1 VRWVV
6 ALEQGTAVGTH
17 SRYRSKISWS
27 LTLTGT
33 IETVSNINMRPYRLL
48 KGFAVNVCAA
58 AVFAAGTHM
67 AVAADTQV
75 ASTSPAAR
83 GSIVGVVLNERQE
96 PVAHA
101 TVQAFPALAT
111 APHAQ
116 GPQTLPPLM
125 HASGSASTDVGGR
138 FRISGLEPGEYLVA
152 AQAMSL
158 LSGGS
163 SSQAETYAI
172 TFYPSALD
180 DRLAVRVSVSSDLE
194 TTVPIEL
201 VRVRGVRVS
210 GSVVNPAGSP
220 TSGMRIRLF
229 HQFGAFGSSSDVAA
243 VSPTGAF
250 ELLHVPPGWYRL
262 SAEPRSP
269 DSQDARTEF
278 AEKVIEVQDRDLHEV
293 SLVFSPGASIV
304 GRVVPETGANV
315 SIGIGLLRVSA
326 QLMPDQFSDMSF
338 LAATVGENGSFHMSA
353 PAGRYQFGVRADRS
367 PFLMA
372 TRITIDG
379 VEGSLSSGVELVD
392 GEHQVVLSVAP
403 EELPEP
409 TLEEKALST
418 EALVEQFKREKTFWR
433 QITIAEEIVERHDS
447 RVLLPL
453 ADWLNHEDRHVR
465 GNVAFI
471 FAGLGDARG
480 LQVIADILTDR
491 SDRPEGQGMG
501 MAPGDGRYRVGPQ
514 IAADRYYA
522 AHLLGDLRNPEAV
535 PILIPLL
542 QDEEVNHIV
551 PWALGQIG
559 DTRAVGPLLAALDDA
574 NPSIRVL
581 AIYALETLHARDAVP
596 RLASLLN
603 DHEKSRFGNQVS
615 VADAA
620 RAAIATLR

>member
-1 VRWVV
+1 M
-6 ALEQGTAVGTH
+6 QPN
-17 SRYRSKISWS
+17 S
-27 LTLTGT
+27 
-33 IETVSNINMRPYRLL
+33 LL

-58 AVFAAGTHM
+58 AVFAAGADM
-67 AVAADTQV
+67 AIVAGTQR

-83 GSIVGVVLNERQE
+83 GSIVGVVLNERHE
-96 PVAHA
+96 PVARA

-111 APHAQ
+111 APQAQ
-116 GPQTLPPLM
+116 GRQTLPPLM
-125 HASGSASTDVGGR
+125 RASGSASTDVGGR

-152 AQAMSL
+152 AEPGSL

-163 SSQAETYAI
+163 SNQAETYAI
-172 TFYPSALD
+172 TFYPSALN
-180 DRLAVRVSVSSDLE
+180 DRLAVRVSVSADLE
-194 TTVPIEL
+194 TNVPIEL

-210 GSVVNPAGSP
+210 GSVVNPAGGP

-229 HQFGAFGSSSDVAA
+229 HRFGGFGSASNVAV

-250 ELLHVPPGWYRL
+250 EILSVPPGWYRL

-269 DSQDARTEF
+269 DSKDARTEF
-278 AEKVIEVQDRDLHEV
+278 AEKIIEVQDRDLDEV
-293 SLVFSPGASIV
+293 SLVFSRGASII
-304 GRVVPETGANV
+304 GRVVPETGASV

-326 QLMPDQFSDMSF
+326 ELMPDQFSAMSF
-338 LAATVGENGSFHMSA
+338 LAATVGENGSFRMSG
-353 PAGRYQFGVRADRS
+353 PAGRYQFRVRADRP

-372 TRITIDG
+372 KRITIDG
-379 VEGSLSSGVELVD
+379 VEGSLISGVELVD
-392 GEHQVVLSVAP
+392 GEHEVVLSVAP
-403 EELPEP
+403 AELPEP
-409 TLEEKALST
+409 TVEKALST

-433 QITIAEEIVERHDS
+433 QITTAQEIVERHDS

-453 ADWLNHEDRHVR
+453 EDWLNHEDRHVR

-491 SDRPEGQGMG
+491 SDRPEGQGMA
-501 MAPGDGRYRVGPQ
+501 MAPSDGRYRVGPQ

-522 AHLLGDLRNPEAV
+522 AHLLGDLRNPAAV

-542 QDEEVNHIV
+542 QDKEVNHIV

-559 DTRAVGPLLAALDDA
+559 DNRAVGPLLAALDDA

-581 AIYALETLHARDAVP
+581 AIYALETLNAKDALP
-596 RLASLLN
+596 RLTSLLN

-620 RAAIATLR
+620 RAAIAKLR